1 MIDPLVLAHTEQP
14 LTRLAL
20 GGSLFGAG
28 VWDAARAAERLATLD
43 AALAAGIN
51 HFDTAAGYG
60 DGVSE
65 QILGK
70 FIADQRDQVFVASK
84 AASDEMSADRMLE
97 AVDQSL
103 ARLQTD
109 QIDLFYIHWPRAG
122 KDARPLMEGLERARA
137 QGKIRL
143 VGVSNFDV
151 EQMAQVAEVGRIDAH
166 QLNYSLLW
174 RFAEAD
180 VIPYCRAHGIALVT
194 YASIAQGVLTGKFAC
209 DPGGQID
216 AFRAK
221 TVHFDPAVWG
231 HVYAAVE
238 QMKQVAAEIDRP
250 LTHLAIRWVLHQP
263 GINSAVVSAKTP
275 DQLGQNAAALAGDI
289 PDTVFNALTTISDEA
304 MQHIPATGNMYR
316 YYP

>member
-1 MIDPLVLAHTEQP
+1 MNDPLTLAHADRP

-20 GGSLFGAG
+20 GGSLFGAD
-28 VWDAARAAERLATLD
+28 VWDAAGEAERLATLD
-43 AALAAGIN
+43 AAFAAGIN

-60 DGVSE
+60 DGASE

-70 FIADQRDQVFVASK
+70 FIANKRDQVFVASK
-84 AASDEMSADRMLE
+84 AASDEMSADRMLD

-103 ARLQTD
+103 ERLQTD

-122 KDARPLMEGLERARA
+122 KDARPLMEGLETARA

-143 VGVSNFDV
+143 VGVSNFNV

-180 VIPYCRAHGIALVT
+180 VIPSCHAHEIAVVT
-194 YASIAQGVLTGKFAC
+194 YASIAQGVLTGKFAR
-209 DPGGQID
+209 DPSGQID

-221 TVHFDPAVWG
+221 TVHFEPTVWL
-231 HVYAAVE
+231 HVYEAVE
-238 QMKQVAAEIDRP
+238 AMKRVAEQANRP
-250 LTHLAIRWVLHQP
+250 LTQLAIRWVLRQAD
-263 GINSAVVSAKTP
+263 INSAIVSAKTP
-275 DQLGQNAAALAGDI
+275 DQLEQNAAALDGAISDE
-289 PDTVFNALTTISDEA
+289 VFNALTAISDEA
-304 MQHIPATGNMYR
+304 MTHIPDTGNMYR

>member
-1 MIDPLVLAHTEQP
+1 MIDPFVLPHADRP

-28 VWDAARAAERLATLD
+28 VWDAARAAERLATLN
-43 AALAAGIN
+43 AAFQAGIN

-70 FIADQRDQVFVASK
+70 FIANKRDQVFVASK
-84 AASDEMSADRMLE
+84 AASDEMSAERMLE

-103 ARLQTD
+103 ERLQTD

-180 VIPYCRAHGIALVT
+180 VIPYCRDHEIAIVT
-194 YASIAQGVLTGKFAC
+194 YASIAQGVLTGKFAR
-209 DPGGQID
+209 DPSGQID

-221 TVHFDPAVWG
+221 TVHFDPAVWQ
-231 HVYAAVE
+231 HVFEAVE

-250 LTHLAIRWVLHQP
+250 LAHLAIRWVLHQP
-263 GINSAVVSAKTP
+263 GIYSAVVSA
-275 DQLGQNAAALAGDI
+275 QNARSA
-289 PDTVFNALTTISDEA
+289 
-304 MQHIPATGNMYR
+304 
-316 YYP
+316 